1 MESGGQMS
9 VGRIAVFDSGLG
21 SLSII
26 KAIQI
31 HTKSDIVYFA
41 DQKNFPYGKKSKKN
55 LEKIIKNTIT
65 YLTEKFNPDLIVVGS
80 NTPSLLFA
88 HMFSTDSSLIGVV
101 PPLSEAQ
108 KITKTNSIALLVTS
122 SVVNSSEINNFIKAH
137 RTKKIKFTTV
147 DSSNLVDLVESGKF
161 LTDQNL
167 CTKQIFSTLNA
178 KFRSNNVDV
187 ATLSSTHLP
196 FLLPLLQKVF
206 PNVNFI
212 DPADKVAKQIITHK
226 LFSPSKRNSLRIF
239 SSGDVQVFQA
249 QLRKL
254 GIKKTIHQINF

>member
-1 MESGGQMS
+1 MVSDGQMS
-9 VGRIAVFDSGLG
+9 VSRIAVFDSGLG

-26 KAIQI
+26 KAIQK
-31 HTKSDIVYFA
+31 HTKADIIYFA
-41 DQKNFPYGKKSKKN
+41 DQKNFPYGKKPKKS

-65 YLTEKFNPDLIVVGS
+65 NLNEKFNPNLIIVGS
-80 NTPSLLFA
+80 NTPSLLLD
-88 HMFSTDSSLIGVV
+88 HMFSNDSSLIGVV

-122 SVVNSSEINNFIKAH
+122 SVANSLEINNFIKIH
-137 RTKKIKFTTV
+137 RIKKIKFTTV

-167 CTKQIFSTLNA
+167 CTKQIFATLNA
-178 KFRSNNVDV
+178 KFKNNNIDV

-206 PNVNFI
+206 PNVDFI

-226 LFSPSKRNSLRIF
+226 LFSTSKKNSLKIF

-249 QLRKL
+249 QLHKM
-254 GIKKTIHQINF
+254 GIKKTIRQINF